1 MTLERIFKN
10 IVALYFL
17 VYAYLIGLV
26 LFFEEEAYIELPESD
41 LAWPW
46 LIVFVLLVITQYCLY
61 TFKPI
66 GKKLFLPL
74 ILIGILLMTGLPLES
89 FHSDSVFEYL
99 IDYIASICEGAILA
113 MLYFT
118 DIKKKFN

>member
-10 IVALYFL
+10 IVVLNFF
-17 VYAYLIGLV
+17 VYAHFIGPGL
-26 LFFEEEAYIELPESD
+26 FEEETYPELPETD
-41 LAWPW
+41 LLWPC
-46 LIVFVLLVITQYCLY
+46 LIVFVLLVITQFCLY

-74 ILIGILLMTGLPLES
+74 ILIGILLMIGLPPEYM
-89 FHSDSVFEYL
+89 HSDSVFEYL
-99 IDYIASICEGAILA
+99 IDYIATICQGAILA